1 MMSALCRASL
11 SGVDVRILVPMIPA
25 KKTVYQITKSN
36 FAKLIHSGVRIYRYT
51 PGFNHRKNIVCDDEV
66 CLVGS
71 LNTDYRSYYM
81 QFEDGILMRDTDLA
95 KTLREAFEQGLRESN
110 EVTEEECR
118 NVNLFVRM
126 FRGVL
131 NLLAPLF

>member
-1 MMSALCRASL
+1 
-11 SGVDVRILVPMIPA
+11 
-25 KKTVYQITKSN
+25 
-36 FAKLIHSGVRIYRYT
+36 
-51 PGFNHRKNIVCDDEV
+51 
-66 CLVGS
+66 
-71 LNTDYRSYYM
+71 M

-95 KTLREAFEQGLRESN
+95 ETLREAFEQGMRESN
-110 EVTEEECR
+110 EVTEAECR